1 MYDKACFVIDKNS
14 HYKFKFSKVD
24 RKDLINNNKNEYLP
38 EYSVIDENLSE
49 LNLLHSF
56 NSKIKNNLSIS
67 QGPHQQAT
75 CV

>member
-1 MYDKACFVIDKNS
+1 MEKYDKACFVIDKNS
-14 HYKFKFSKVD
+14 QYKFKFSKVD
-24 RKDLINNNKNEYLP
+24 RKGFFKNNNNNNKNEYLP

-67 QGPHQQAT
+67 
-75 CV
+75 